1 MKKKSHRLLRR
12 GPDFITEEL
21 VAVLARDEWFEFKPL
36 FLIVRQNL
44 RDRNLAHGDAEML
57 RLRAYEK
64 LQQLVKQGVV
74 EKNGKEYR
82 GVPSALEEFKAHT
95 AAEHCRTLLE
105 VVGSPSEGAVR
116 DPGDIG

>member
-36 FLIVRQNL
+36 FLLVRQNL
-44 RDRNLAHGDAEML
+44 RERNLAHGDAEML

-64 LQQLVKQGVV
+64 LQQLVKQGAV

-82 GVPSALEEFKAHT
+82 GIAPALESLKEHM
-95 AAEHCRTLLE
+95 AADHCRTLLQ
-105 VVGSPSEGAVR
+105 VVGNPSEGAVR
-116 DPGDIG
+116 DLGDLV